1 MADIAP
7 SDTTAPISAI
17 VDSTTNNVSTESFIT
32 TEEKERIETSLND
45 MSEQLMETMNKNQ
58 TLESQLIKLQETL
71 SGYDAAKKKELDIL
85 RQDVNKQ
92 TKLRETADTEAK
104 GLREEISELSASLFE
119 EANKMVALEKENSH
133 NKEQEI
139 KHLNLKLKE
148 KDALEKDLMDQ
159 LASLKDILQD
169 VTENN
174 NGGDFKNANDS
185 LSENESKHTT
195 SSTNFANNN
204 NKNNNDKILFS
215 PFMSNIRF
223 DTVFY
228 QEFLKFLAV
237 LPFSKDIYDTR
248 TDSKLIKKI
257 LSQDVEPALKL
268 DYSKSLSW
276 SHKKNLISWLI
287 SGEVLV
293 EPISG
298 LNETFKSN
306 HKGKENSNNKISLD
320 AKLFKF
326 PIDSPP
332 VAVPEPCSIC
342 NETRNDTLEHNRLY
356 YMKLPSQSSKR
367 DYHSYPLCHYCLL
380 KIRSIGDIFSLLRG
394 VKLGVWKLEKVS
406 LIKQDG
412 SSGNSNSSGDKKSS
426 VKEIPASSEESSGK
440 RKRSLSRAAKRSSMI
455 SDAFNMFTVPQTSYE
470 PSVKIDHKNEQQDE
484 EVGSNLTNYSFT
496 NVQLCYLELCRLRS
510 KLYWANLGIWSL
522 QDDGEDQYC
531 ATSIISPNDH
541 SKTTKSAAEKHTM
554 AVLTSG
560 VSTTESL
567 PETKIEEGEGE
578 YKIVENVDDEDK
590 NSIQEQQRVVSSN
603 VLNNVIE
610 EEEEENN
617 SNVDSG
623 FDFEQTKS
631 INTEKEQSQEEKE
644 QSQEKKMVLSPAK
657 TETSD
662 DSNGIFFDSYQ
673 EE

>member
-1 MADIAP
+1 MTDIAS
-7 SDTTAPISAI
+7 SDTTAPLSVI

-71 SGYDAAKKKELDIL
+71 SGYEAAKKKEFDIL
-85 RQDVNKQ
+85 RQDVDKQ

-119 EANKMVALEKENSH
+119 EANKMVALEKENSY

-174 NGGDFKNANDS
+174 NGGDFKNASDS
-185 LSENESKHTT
+185 LSENDSKNTT

-204 NKNNNDKILFS
+204 NNNNDKILFS

-257 LSQDVEPALKL
+257 LSQDVEPAIKL

-412 SSGNSNSSGDKKSS
+412 NNNSNSSEDKKSS
-426 VKEIPASSEESSGK
+426 VKEIPASSQESAGK

-470 PSVKIDHKNEQQDE
+470 PSVKIDHKNEQEDE
-484 EVGSNLTNYSFT
+484 ELGLNLANYSFT

-510 KLYWANLGIWSL
+510 KLYWADLGIWSL

-560 VSTTESL
+560 VSKTELL
-567 PETKIEEGEGE
+567 PETKREEE
-578 YKIVENVDDEDK
+578 YKIVENVDEEK
-590 NSIQEQQRVVSSN
+590 ESIQEQQRVVSSN
-603 VLNNVIE
+603 VLNNVIK
-610 EEEEENN
+610 EEEENN

-623 FDFEQTKS
+623 FDFEQNKS

-644 QSQEKKMVLSPAK
+644 ESQEKKMVLSPAK